1 MQADTIK
8 QFKILSTRDEHGQG
22 ITVFFQVRKFLFID
36 GKVKGLTL
44 NTAVLAPY
52 DVDLDVFLFD
62 YLEASGWLG

>member
-22 ITVFFQVRKFLFID
+22 ITVFFQVKKFLFVD
-36 GKVKGLTL
+36 SKVKGVTL

-52 DVDLDVFLFD
+52 DVDLDLFMFN
-62 YLEASGWLG
+62 YLETSGWLG